1 MAPWGSWDPE
11 PPSEVNTVVT
21 GRDFTVVDLPT
32 DKINER
38 KYGTANPEPIE
49 HHAPKDFWASPYA
62 PERRPFRHQGPPR
75 EVPCLQCANR
85 MMVRGF
91 HGLCR
96 DHLANEDGACYCCVL
111 HVVECEEVPETAFK
125 SAYELQVCARK
136 MDEGHE
142 DTDWE
147 YLSNKAE
154 LALMK
159 EGLLWFARE
168 DTNDYWDGN
177 NHVKEVV
184 NGKVNQADNGKTCWD
199 YKDNTS
205 WDGSDNVNVNAN
217 INQVNIGKTYWNDGS
232 NTNRDVNANANQA
245 GNDNTNWGGNGIPR
259 WGSGEIATWND
270 KRNTNWGGDSDS
282 DKGRATETTPD
293 AEVYNDCDDESDDG
307 QDPIQLTPEFSSSD
321 KIISAIDRN
330 TNVVADLCEIM
341 EGIKGS
347 LDLLHE
353 DNVQSKKVL
362 QKLLTEQRTLSDKQT

>member
-85 MMVRGF
+85 MMV
-91 HGLCR
+91 
-96 DHLANEDGACYCCVL
+96 
-111 HVVECEEVPETAFK
+111 PETAFK

-184 NGKVNQADNGKTCWD
+184 NGKVNQVDNGKTCWD
-199 YKDNTS
+199 YKGNTS

-245 GNDNTNWGGNGIPR
+245 GNDNTNWGVNGIPR

-282 DKGRATETTPD
+282 DKGLATETTPD

-307 QDPIQLTPEFSSSD
+307 QDPIQLTREFSSAD

-330 TNVVADLCEIM
+330 TDVVADLCEIM

>member
-38 KYGTANPEPIE
+38 KYGTASPEPTE
-49 HHAPKDFWASPYA
+49 HHTPRDLWASPYA
-62 PERRPFRHQGPPR
+62 PEHRPFQHQGSPR
-75 EVPCLQCANR
+75 EVPCLQCVNR

-96 DHLANEDGACYCCVL
+96 DHLANVNGECYCCVL
-111 HVVECEEVPETAFK
+111 HGVECEEVPETAFK

-136 MDEGHE
+136 MDDGHE

-154 LALMK
+154 LTLMK

-184 NGKVNQADNGKTCWD
+184 NGKVNQVDKGKTCWD

-217 INQVNIGKTYWNDGS
+217 TNQVNIGKTYWNDGS
-232 NTNRDVNANANQA
+232 NTNRDVNANANRA
-245 GNDNTNWGGNGIPR
+245 GNDNINWGANGIPR
-259 WGSGEIATWND
+259 WGSGEIATWNE
-270 KRNTNWGGDSDS
+270 KRNTNWADNSDS
-282 DKGRATETTPD
+282 DNVQGTKTTPD
-293 AEVYNDCDDESDDG
+293 AEIDSDCDDESDDG
-307 QDPIQLTPEFSSSD
+307 QDPIQLTPEFSSAD

-330 TNVVADLCEIM
+330 TDAVADLCEIM

-353 DNVQSKKVL
+353 DNVQSKKLL
-362 QKLLTEQRTLSDKQT
+362 QKLLTEQRTLSGKKT